1 MTMIVQSIGDQAR
14 AFAMQ
19 AASNRIKTTL
29 DTLTAELSSGEV
41 ADLGG
46 RLQGNTRNLAGIESR
61 LAMLAQF
68 KSNAAEAAAHTQGMQ
83 DALTSVRSMAEDLGR
98 GLYLELQP
106 ATEELM
112 ANRSAQAASVLQAA
126 IGQLNGSVGQR
137 FLFSG
142 SASDT
147 QPLASADT
155 ILTALTAQVAG
166 LTTAGDVAQAVSD
179 WFDAPPGGGG
189 FADVAY
195 LGGSGGQVTPIGE
208 DTAITLTTTALSPAI
223 RDSLKGMAT
232 AAMVD
237 RGALAG
243 NGAEARTLLQVAGKA
258 LLDNSPPLIAEMSRV
273 GYAQQVIASAQTQ
286 GDAATAT
293 LQVARNTLREADP
306 LATSAAIS
314 DAETKLQTLYSVIGR
329 LSQLKLVDYL

>member
-1 MTMIVQSIGDQAR
+1 MTVQSIGDQAR

-29 DTLTAELSSGEV
+29 ATLTAELSSGEV
-41 ADLGG
+41 ADLGA
-46 RLQGNTRNLAGIESR
+46 RLQGNTQDLAGIESR
-61 LAMLAQF
+61 LALLAQF
-68 KSNAAEAAAHTQGMQ
+68 KRNAAEAAAQTQGMQ
-83 DALTSVRSMAEDLGR
+83 DALTSVQAMANDLGQ
-98 GLYLELQP
+98 GLYLEPQASTDGLST
-106 ATEELM
+106 A
-112 ANRSAQAASVLQAA
+112 RSAEAASALQAA

-142 SASDT
+142 MRSDT

-155 ILTALTAQVAG
+155 ILTALSAQVAG
-166 LTTAGDVAQAVSD
+166 LTTADDVAQAVSD
-179 WFDAPPGGGG
+179 WFDAAPGTGG

-195 LGGSGGQVTPIGE
+195 HGGSGGQMMPIGE
-208 DTAITLTTTALSPAI
+208 ETTITLTMTALSPAI
-223 RDSLKGMAT
+223 RDSLKAMAT

-243 NGAEARTLLQVAGKA
+243 NGAEARKLLQGAGKA
-258 LLDNSPPLIAEMSRV
+258 LLDNSPPLIEEMSRL
-273 GYAQQVIASAQTQ
+273 GYAQQVIASAQTEES
-286 GDAATAT
+286 AATAT
-293 LQVARNTLREADP
+293 LQTARNMLREADP